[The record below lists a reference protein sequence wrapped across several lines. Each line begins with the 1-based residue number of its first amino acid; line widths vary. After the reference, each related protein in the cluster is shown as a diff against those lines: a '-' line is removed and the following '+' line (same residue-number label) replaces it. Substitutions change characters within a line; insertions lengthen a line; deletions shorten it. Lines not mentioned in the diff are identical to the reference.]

1 MLFVREDIPSNLLTI
16 EEKPTESFY
25 VELNLRNNKWV
36 VNCSYNP
43 HKSSIGTH
51 IDRFIESK
59 K

>member
-1 MLFVREDIPSNLLTI
+1 MLFAGEDIPSNLLTI
-16 EEKPTESFY
+16 DEKPTESFY
-25 VELNLRNNKWV
+25 VELNLRNNKCL

-43 HKSSIGTH
+43 HKNTIGTH